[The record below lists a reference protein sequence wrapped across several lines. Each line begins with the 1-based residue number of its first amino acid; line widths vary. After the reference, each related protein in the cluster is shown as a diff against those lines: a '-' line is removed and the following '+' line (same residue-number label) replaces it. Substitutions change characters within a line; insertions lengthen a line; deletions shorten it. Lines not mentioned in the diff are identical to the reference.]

1 MRRVRHLKRAVLSL
15 LADGRPRW
23 TFQVSEGVRYREVRS
38 MSTYLRRLERQGL
51 VRGFTDADS
60 FALRFQI
67 TPKGRARLRF
77 FERNSGYDFLRRR
90 AR

>member
-1 MRRVRHLKRAVLSL
+1 MRHLKRDVLAL

-23 TFQVSEGVRYREVRS
+23 TFQICDAVSYREQRS
-38 MSTYLRRLERQGL
+38 MSSYLRRLERQGL
-51 VRGFTDADS
+51 IQSLIGVDS

-67 TPKGRARLRF
+67 TRKGRARLRF
-77 FERNSGYDFLRRR
+77 FDRNPNYDFLQRKMR